1 MSAFDIQLPAPQTRA
16 RERANRQFAA
26 ELRRRPGRWAVYPW
40 PTRHPHST
48 KHRLRNGMSAAF
60 GPGFE
65 AEVREGVV
73 YIRYNPVAPADL
85 IA

>member
-1 MSAFDIQLPAPQTRA
+1 MSTFYSQLPAPQTRA
-16 RERANRQFAA
+16 RERANRQLAA
-26 ELRRRPGRWAVYPW
+26 ELRRNRGQWAVYPW

-48 KHRLRNGMSAAF
+48 KHRLRSGLTAAF

-65 AEVREGVV
+65 SEVREGVV
-73 YIRYNPVAPADL
+73 YVRYNPVEPIDL